1 MNVFKLLKY
10 LLVDAF
16 TLYGGGKGGGSA
28 PSYPDP
34 TKVAQA
40 TTQTNTDTAAYN
52 KALNLNNFSNPFGSQ
67 QTTQVGTDPKTG
79 APIYN
84 TNTQATSTVSDLLGH
99 NLAQADNST
108 GVQQNAL
115 NGLGG
120 LGSYLSSLGQQA
132 QGVGNNFGSYQQG
145 ALGLSPQYQ
154 GISNN
159 IGNVAGNY
167 SGISNNVGNAA
178 AGYNGLMGNVGN
190 AASGYNNLIGNTGA
204 LAGQYNNLNSQY
216 AALGSQLDQ
225 GAAKA
230 AQQQGQDAAYKAQTQ
245 YLDPQFSQQNESLGA
260 QLANQGLAPGSQ
272 AYNNA
277 MTNFN
282 NTKQQAYSN
291 AQNQAIMTGSQLGA
305 QNLQNQISGINTQ
318 SGLLGAQGQNLGA
331 QAGLYGQQA
340 GMLGN
345 QINAYGQQAGM
356 LGNQIG
362 AYGQQAGV
370 LGNQANAYGQQM
382 NALGGQAGLYGL
394 AGQLGQGQLGA
405 LGTGM
410 TSAGQQAGLYGQQVG
425 IGQLPYQNAQSV
437 AGFIP
442 GYTGTGQSSSAPA
455 DIAGLY
461 NNQYQSQLAG
471 YNAGQS
477 SSNNMMSGLFGLGS
491 AGIMGMMMSDRRA
504 KRSIKRVATW
514 ANGLGVYTYRYMWEP
529 KGVRHLGFMA
539 DEVRKVAPHAVRRG
553 DDGFD
558 RVNYQLAA

>member
-16 TLYGGGKGGGSA
+16 TFYGGGGKGGGSA

-34 TKVAQA
+34 NKVAAA
-40 TTQTNTDTAAYN
+40 TTQTNEATAGYN
-52 KALNLNNFSNPFGSQ
+52 KALNLNNFTNPFGSQ

-84 TNTQATSTVSDLLGH
+84 TNIQDTSTISDLLGH

-108 GVQQNAL
+108 GIQQNAL

-120 LGSYLSSLGQQA
+120 LGSYLNSLGQQA
-132 QGVGNNFGSYQQG
+132 QGIGNNFGGYQQG

-167 SGISNNVGNAA
+167 SGIANNIGNS
-178 AGYNGLMGNVGN
+178 
-190 AASGYNNLIGNTGA
+190 ASGYGSLMNSTGN
-204 LAGQYNNLNSQY
+204 LAGQYGNLNSQY
-216 AALGSQLDQ
+216 AGLGSQLDQ
-225 GAAKA
+225 GAAQA
-230 AQQQGQDAAYKAQTQ
+230 AQQKGQNAAYAAQTQ
-245 YLDPQFSQQNESLGA
+245 YLDPQFKQQNESLSA
-260 QLANQGLAPGSQ
+260 QLANQGLTPGSE

-277 MTNFN
+277 ETNFN

-291 AQNQAIMTGSQLGA
+291 AANQSILTGSQIGA

-318 SGLLGAQGQNLGA
+318 AGLLGAQGQNLGA

-345 QINAYGQQAGM
+345 QI
-356 LGNQIG
+356 G
-362 AYGQQAGV
+362 AYGQQAGI
-370 LGNQANAYGQQM
+370 LGNQANAYGQQ
-382 NALGGQAGLYGL
+382 ASTLGGQAGLYGL

-405 LGTGM
+405 LGAGM

-425 IGQLPYQNAQSV
+425 IGQLPYQNSQSV

-442 GYTGTGQSSSAPA
+442 SYTGTGSASSSPA
-455 DIAGLY
+455 DMSGLY

-471 YNAGQS
+471 YNAQQQS
-477 SSNNMMSGLFGLGS
+477 SNGLTSGLFGLGAAS
-491 AGIMGMMMSDRRA
+491 LLSPAGTLTGIGSTLGGLFSDRRL
-504 KRSIKRVATW
+504 KRDVCRVGTW
-514 ANGLGVYTYRYMWEP
+514 PNGLAVYSYRYVWE
-529 KGVRHLGFMA
+529 KTGRHIGFMA
-539 DEVRKVAPHAVRRG
+539 DEVRKRVPNAVIR
-553 DDGFD
+553 DPSGFD
-558 RVNYQLAA
+558 RVDYVIAGGA